1 MSVWLDSSSNSNKF
15 KQSYFRDFVDV
26 SGDILVRNGL
36 SLKLYNNNIPTRVQF
51 SVNSK
56 EFHIY
61 NDTDQTY
68 YDISN
73 TKLIH
78 LQDLSENV
86 QSKLNQVSTLQSAL
100 NFKANIGDIDVS
112 FTSVNNAIATKAN
125 ALNADLT
132 GIPTAPTA
140 SYDNSSNQLAT
151 TGFVAGGISTYK
163 AIVDNSF
170 TSANTAIATKANALD
185 ASLAG
190 TPLAPTA
197 NAGTNSTQIATT
209 AFVKIAVDNLLASAP
224 EALDTLKELAS
235 ALNNDAS
242 FSTNVT
248 NTLATK
254 APIANPNFT
263 GTVTATKVSIS
274 SDASFS
280 GRVDVC
286 GNFYAKYPASS
297 IPSSAI
303 IGGVPTNS
311 VDMPSNQTISGVKTF
326 TNGLNVGSISVSS
339 VAGNPTF
346 QRVQIGQD
354 IAEGGQQA
362 EAYFGHSVSMNS
374 DGTIV
379 AIGAHYADGTAGRVC
394 VYKKVGSTWTRLGQI
409 IVGKNSGDFSGISVS
424 LSSDGTIVAIGADQ
438 NDGTS
443 GISDDNRGHVRVYK
457 YNGSTTWT
465 QLGQD
470 IYGENATDYS
480 GASVSLSSDGTIVA
494 IGAWGNAGVTG
505 AQTGHVRVYQYN
517 GSTTW
522 TKLGEDIDG
531 EASPDNSGTS
541 VSLSSDGTIV
551 AIGAPY
557 NDGTAE
563 NAGHVRVYQYNG
575 STTWTKLGQD
585 IDGQIRNDYFGK
597 AVSLSSDGTILA
609 IGAYES
615 DVLTGEKYGCGRV
628 RVYKYNGST
637 WTQLGQNIDGE
648 ERDDASGFSVSLSS
662 DGTILAI
669 GAYANDGTTV
679 TAGQYSTDNRGHVRI
694 YQYSGTT
701 WTQLGSDIDGKA
713 AGDNSGRSVSLS
725 KDGAFVAIGAPYADI
740 PNGNSAPFADCGLVS
755 VYQIRDLTVTKLI
768 VNNAVD
774 ICGNLYAQ
782 YAAASIPASAISGIS
797 TSIQTALN
805 LKASL
810 ASPDLTGTPT
820 APTANSATNST
831 QIATTAFVKSAVDNL
846 VASAP
851 GALDTLKE
859 LASALNNDAS
869 FSTTVTNSLA
879 SKAALANPIF
889 TGTVT
894 ATKVSISSDA
904 SFSGRVDVCGNFYA
918 KYPQSSIP
926 ASAIYLATDI
936 SINSLTVG
944 RGGGNDLYNTAVG
957 YRALASNT
965 TGGVYN
971 TAVGYQAL
979 ASTTSGNFNT
989 AVGMNA
995 LQNNTSGAFNVAV
1008 GTSALGANT
1017 TGNYNIALNWGALL
1031 ANTIGNDNIALGK
1044 QALNVNQT
1052 GSNNIAIGTLALQNS
1067 TSSNSSAIGWS
1078 ALQSSTG
1085 TANTAFGYLA
1095 GGSNTTGEYNTFIGY
1110 GADTSGTSF
1119 SNSTAIGA
1127 NAKIT
1132 TSNQIA
1138 LGTSSE
1144 TVYMPG
1150 KLSAGDA
1157 SFSGRVDI
1165 CGNFY
1170 AQYPPNS
1177 IPASAIIGGVGGG
1190 AYSSI
1195 YNGLVLP
1202 NISFVD
1208 SFAYLKE
1215 IVVDPNATIIRQF
1228 QF

>member
-86 QSKLNQVSTLQSAL
+86 QSKLNQVNTLQSA
-100 NFKANIGDIDVS
+100 V
-112 FTSVNNAIATKAN
+112 TSVNSAIVTKAN
-125 ALNADLT
+125 
-132 GIPTAPTA
+132 
-140 SYDNSSNQLAT
+140 S
-151 TGFVAGGISTYK
+151 
-163 AIVDNSF
+163 
-170 TSANTAIATKANALD
+170 LD

-197 NAGTNSTQIATT
+197 TAGATTLQIAN
-209 AFVKIAVDNLLASAP
+209 ASFVTGAISTYKDKV
-224 EALDTLKELAS
+224 
-235 ALNNDAS
+235 DAS
-242 FSTNVT
+242 FTSVN
-248 NTLATK
+248 NA
-254 APIANPNFT
+254 IANKAALASPTFT
-263 GTVTATKVSIS
+263 GTVTASKVSIS
-274 SDASFS
+274 SDASFI

-311 VDMPSNQTISGVKTF
+311 VDIPSNQTISGVKTF
-326 TNGLNVGSISVSS
+326 TNGLNIGSISVSS

-362 EAYFGHSVSMNS
+362 DAYFGHSVSMNS

-379 AIGAHYADGTAGRVC
+379 AIGAHFADGTKGRVC

-443 GISDDNRGHVRVYK
+443 GNNADNRGHVRVYK

-465 QLGQD
+465 QLGED

-522 TKLGEDIDG
+522 TKLGQDIDG

-575 STTWTKLGQD
+575 STTWTQLGSD
-585 IDGQIRNDYFGK
+585 IDGETRNDYFGK

-615 DVLTGEKYGCGRV
+615 DILAGEKYGCGRV
-628 RVYKYNGST
+628 RVYKYNGSA

-648 ERDDASGFSVSLSS
+648 ARDDASGYSVSLSS

-669 GAYANDGTTV
+669 GAMWNDGTTV
-679 TAGQYSTDNRGHVRI
+679 ATGQYSTDNRGHVRI

-725 KDGAFVAIGAPYADI
+725 KDGAFVAIGAPYADV
-740 PNGNSAPFADCGLVS
+740 PNGNSAPFADCGIVS

-782 YAAASIPASAISGIS
+782 YAAASIPASAINGIS

-810 ASPDLTGTPT
+810 ASPT
-820 APTANSATNST
+820 
-831 QIATTAFVKSAVDNL
+831 
-846 VASAP
+846 
-851 GALDTLKE
+851 
-859 LASALNNDAS
+859 
-869 FSTTVTNSLA
+869 
-879 SKAALANPIF
+879 F
-889 TGTVT
+889 TGTVN
-894 ATKVSISSDA
+894 ASKVTISSDA

-926 ASAIYLATDI
+926 ASAINLAADI
-936 SINSLTVG
+936 SVNTLTIG
-944 RGGGNDLYNTAVG
+944 RGGGNDLYNTAIG
-957 YRALASNT
+957 YQVLSTN
-965 TGGVYN
+965 TGGYN

-979 ASTTSGNFNT
+979 TANTTGNFNT
-989 AVGMNA
+989 AVGVSA
-995 LQNNTSGAFNVAV
+995 LQSNQGGAFNVAM
-1008 GTSALGANT
+1008 GTSALAANQS
-1017 TGNYNIALNWGALL
+1017 GNNNIALNWGALL
-1031 ANTIGNDNIALGK
+1031 ANTIGNDNIAVGK
-1044 QALNVNQT
+1044 EALKVNQT

-1095 GGSNTTGEYNTFIGY
+1095 GGSNTTGTYNTFIGY

-1132 TSNQIA
+1132 ASNQIA
-1138 LGTSSE
+1138 LGTSTG
-1144 TVYMPG
+1144 TVYIPG

-1190 AYSSI
+1190 GGAVSPNSSL
-1195 YNGLVLP
+1195 GT
-1202 NISFVD
+1202 NITFENDFALIKEAFVEPVT
-1208 SFAYLKE
+1208 LLL
-1215 IVVDPNATIIRQF
+1215 RQF